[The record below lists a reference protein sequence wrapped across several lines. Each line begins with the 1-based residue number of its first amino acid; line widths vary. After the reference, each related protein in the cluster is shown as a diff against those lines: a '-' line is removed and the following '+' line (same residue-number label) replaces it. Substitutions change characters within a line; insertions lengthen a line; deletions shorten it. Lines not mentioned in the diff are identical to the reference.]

1 MELHWLLP
9 VVLVTARICGAIGQ
23 CLGVPAVVGEIVAGV
38 LLGPSVLGVLA
49 PSHEAADSR
58 LLDLAQV
65 GLCVLLFKVGIET
78 DLESAKRS
86 ARPAALLGVSGMI
99 FPLGLGFGVALLF
112 DYPWLAA
119 AFVGA
124 TLTAT
129 SIGITAATL
138 DELPAPRRPIAFR
151 ARRRHRVKGLC
162 LRMPLSGSHRT

>member
-1 MELHWLLP
+1 MTLELHWLLP

-23 CLGVPAVVGEIVAGV
+23 RLGVPAVVGEIVVGV

-99 FPLGLGFGVALLF
+99 FP
-112 DYPWLAA
+112 
-119 AFVGA
+119 
-124 TLTAT
+124 
-129 SIGITAATL
+129 
-138 DELPAPRRPIAFR
+138 E
-151 ARRRHRVKGLC
+151 K
-162 LRMPLSGSHRT
+162 

>member
-1 MELHWLLP
+1 MRSCPTRCPPAGTDGRFEL
-9 VVLVTARICGAIGQ
+9 
-23 CLGVPAVVGEIVAGV
+23 GEIVVGV

-99 FPLGLGFGVALLF
+99 FP
-112 DYPWLAA
+112 
-119 AFVGA
+119 
-124 TLTAT
+124 
-129 SIGITAATL
+129 
-138 DELPAPRRPIAFR
+138 E
-151 ARRRHRVKGLC
+151 K
-162 LRMPLSGSHRT
+162 